1 MQTTGSY
8 DMIAA
13 DDAMRHSVGEG
24 DCCLAPVDSGI
35 GFKTCNF
42 HQTLSAT
49 LRNLSKAMLLMPLG
63 KFCLMMRQPIMTLL
77 FNSRMA

>member
-24 DCCLAPVDSGI
+24 DCCLAPVDSGR
-35 GFKTCNF
+35 FRDLLF
-42 HQTLSAT
+42 LSNLV
-49 LRNLSKAMLLMPLG
+49 LRNLSKAMLPMPLG
-63 KFCLMMRQPIMTLL
+63 KFCLMMRQLTMTLL
-77 FNSRMA
+77 SNSRMA